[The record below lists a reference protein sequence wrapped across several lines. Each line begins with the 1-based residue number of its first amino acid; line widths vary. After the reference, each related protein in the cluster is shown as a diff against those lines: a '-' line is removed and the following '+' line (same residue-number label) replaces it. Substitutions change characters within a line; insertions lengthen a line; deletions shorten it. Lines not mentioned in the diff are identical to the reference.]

1 MCGDTYLIG
10 VELHDDVIEHCKSS
24 FAKWKVTSMSEGANN
39 ISTITFMDD
48 TPNIHI
54 IKGNGLNILN
64 SEGESVVGYDRI
76 YIGAAVDRTELT
88 NITKLLSPGGI
99 LVGPGKKFYQL
110 IILLL
115 TSSFALLCANQL
127 RLYIHCFKS
136 TMNL

>member
-1 MCGDTYLIG
+1 
-10 VELHDDVIEHCKSS
+10 
-24 FAKWKVTSMSEGANN
+24 MSEGENN
-39 ISTITFMDD
+39 VSTITFMDD

-54 IKGNGLNILN
+54 IRGNGLNILN

-110 IILLL
+110 IVLRG
-115 TSSFALLCANQL
+115 SSFPLCTNQL

>member
-1 MCGDTYLIG
+1 
-10 VELHDDVIEHCKSS
+10 
-24 FAKWKVTSMSEGANN
+24 MSEGANN

-115 TSSFALLCANQL
+115 ASSFALLSLISCV
-127 RLYIHCFKS
+127 S
-136 TMNL
+136 TFIVLSRR